1 MYVYF
6 LMLFLLY
13 IFSCFLET
21 YLFIVNI
28 KFRSYSSNRR
38 NYIIKNLLKSYI
50 LFFYSIIGSYYLYQG
65 YILNNWNTQMLHN
78 LGLVY
83 SSIDM
88 FGLLTIRKLPF
99 SSIFHHTVVQILAF
113 LHLYVQYP
121 CNQLE
126 INLLLLYTV
135 CSSYSFMVNNYLGN
149 RFIMNNNKVKYKID
163 IAYFSYI
170 LLCFVNWVIHYYY
183 LIINF
188 NNLNLPILGYYGLIH
203 IIIYD
208 DINLITF
215 LKYNRNKLIRQLS

>member
-13 IFSCFLET
+13 IFSCFFEI
-21 YLFIVNI
+21 YLFIANE
-28 KFRSYSSNRR
+28 KFRSLSNNRH

-50 LFFYSIIGSYYLYQG
+50 LFFYSIIGSYNLYQG
-65 YILNNWNTQMLHN
+65 YIFNNWNTNMLHN

-83 SSIDM
+83 ASIDM
-88 FGLLTIRKLPF
+88 FGLLTIRNLPF

-113 LHLYVQYP
+113 LHLYVEYP
-121 CNQLE
+121 TNQLQ

-149 RFIMNNNKVKYKID
+149 RFILDNKQTKVRID
-163 IAYFSYI
+163 IAYYSYI
-170 LLCFVNWVIHYYY
+170 FLCFINWVLHYYY

-215 LKYNRNKLIRQLS
+215 LKYNRIKLIRQLS